1 MPPLFCRQ
9 GHEGRPWQ
17 NERTIIH
24 CNDGTN
30 KSIEKS
36 GIPCNRKMG
45 MRRHKN
51 ERKKTK
57 KQTKTYPHAIF
68 YDFESSQDST
78 RRKEATDYLTYENL
92 YVPISVSIGDTLE
105 REPTH
110 ICDPD
115 AKELIRKFMEELKRR
130 GENIRA
136 EVRRE
141 FMPND
146 IHLFTRKRL
155 RAMTEWCDQV
165 PVLGF
170 NCGRYDLNLI
180 KEHFAE
186 LLADTTS
193 KVQVAKKANT
203 TMFMKTDHFLFLD
216 IINYPGPGTG
226 YEAWVKA
233 YGCSAQKSWLPYE
246 WLDTPEKLNYP
257 GLPDYPEWYSKL
269 CSEALGV

>member
-1 MPPLFCRQ
+1 M
-9 GHEGRPWQ
+9 
-17 NERTIIH
+17 
-24 CNDGTN
+24 
-30 KSIEKS
+30 
-36 GIPCNRKMG
+36 
-45 MRRHKN
+45 
-51 ERKKTK
+51 
-57 KQTKTYPHAIF
+57 
-68 YDFESSQDST
+68 
-78 RRKEATDYLTYENL
+78 
-92 YVPISVSIGDTLE
+92 SIGDTLE
-105 REPTH
+105 RKPTH